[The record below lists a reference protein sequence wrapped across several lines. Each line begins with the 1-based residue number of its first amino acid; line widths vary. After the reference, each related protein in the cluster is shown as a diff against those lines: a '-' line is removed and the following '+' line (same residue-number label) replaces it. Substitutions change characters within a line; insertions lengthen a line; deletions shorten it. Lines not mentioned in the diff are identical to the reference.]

1 MAERVAL
8 VNHSFALLGGREI
21 HAALLA
27 SGLRDIGLEVDVW
40 ACRADAA
47 FAKSYGLTLKTVNI
61 PFGGMLR
68 PVAFAHRMTSLK
80 LGERYD
86 RVISMSPMAGQHVH
100 IAGGARNLEFDR
112 RLKAR
117 LLRAHHDW
125 TVSDAPV
132 VITSTKSARDVLARR
147 LPHAG
152 RVAWLYPPIA
162 TARLSRKSSNERAA
176 AREAFGFDRGK
187 NYLLF
192 PSTGHARKGF
202 DVALAAVR
210 KFAPQ
215 GVRLVVAGKPVTAPG
230 VISLGTVDD
239 MATLYAAVDC
249 TILPTRDDP
258 FGLVIAESISR
269 GTPVITS
276 VFAGASEIMSP
287 DDGIVV
293 DEVATPAV
301 ERAIEQFLSREW
313 PAERMSDLG
322 YLSPEN
328 YAAAVYGMTHA

>member
-1 MAERVAL
+1 LAERVAL

-21 HAALLA
+21 HAAMLA
-27 SGLRDIGLEVDVW
+27 SGLQAMGLEVDVW

-47 FAKSYGLTLKTVNI
+47 FAKKYGVTLKTVDI

-68 PVAFAHRMTSLK
+68 PIAFAHRMTSLK

-86 RVISMSPMAGQHVH
+86 TVISMSPMAGQHVH
-100 IAGGARNLEFDR
+100 ISGGARDREFDR

-125 TVSDAPV
+125 AVSDAPV
-132 VITSTKSARDVLARR
+132 VVAYTKSARDVLTRR
-147 LPHAG
+147 LPRAG
-152 RVAWLYPPIA
+152 RVTWLYPPID

-176 AREAFGFDRGK
+176 ARASLGFDRDSK
-187 NYLLF
+187 YLLF

-202 DVALAAVR
+202 DVTVAAAR

-215 GVRLVVAGKPVTAPG
+215 GVRLVVAGKPVTDPD

-258 FGLVIAESISR
+258 FGLVVAESIR
-269 GTPVITS
+269 CGTPVITS
-276 VFAGASEIMSP
+276 VFAGASEIMSSG
-287 DDGIVV
+287 DGIVV

-301 ERAIEQFLSREW
+301 ERAIEEFLSRDW
-313 PAERMSDLG
+313 PAEKMSDLG
-322 YLSPEN
+322 YLSPVD
-328 YAAAVYGMTHA
+328 YAATVYGMTPR